1 MIIDGA
7 WKINFPERSG
17 APADVVLD
25 SLTSWTSN
33 ADAGIKYFS
42 GTATYNKHL
51 C

>member
-25 SLTSWTSN
+25 SLTSGQ
-33 ADAGIKYFS
+33 AM
-42 GTATYNKHL
+42 L
-51 C
+51 MQE